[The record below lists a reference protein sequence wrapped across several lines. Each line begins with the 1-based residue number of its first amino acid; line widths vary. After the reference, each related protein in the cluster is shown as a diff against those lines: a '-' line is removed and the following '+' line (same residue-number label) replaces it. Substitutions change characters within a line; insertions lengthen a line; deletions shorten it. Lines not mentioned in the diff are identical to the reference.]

1 MNNKVTKLAAAAVI
15 LIAIGLSFIAIDKS
29 ATPVWAE
36 LVQRVERSYDEYM
49 QELLLAIETKN
60 TQKVASYADALS
72 EFWQGLNMLAEAKLD
87 PTIQFQSENS
97 AEIIRGKTFYDSF
110 EQSEQ
115 QVFMIYAEQ
124 FIGWLNK
131 IEDAAWIYE
140 IVHVC
145 KQMEEYAEEIR
156 DVGHHPEMEFS
167 YAEHCLPSFLT
178 YCKWFERLPWDNPEQ
193 VMKPATL
200 LIAIQRDLE
209 IARREIEAREIIG
222 VIRFVERCVQQA
234 HKNALDL
241 IKKTR
246 PGMTKKQRN
255 ISKHLTRRIE
265 ELSALITYAKTTR
278 QDFMEQETKLYGFED
293 GTRYDQVLI
302 EEFDNKGTFTDYYIE
317 RIDQSLDLCRQ
328 LSDEFGST
336 PLL

>member
-1 MNNKVTKLAAAAVI
+1 MTSKDRIEDRLEKLGQTIESSESFVDNVMSRVNTRSFGEAKIRLSAWRIIMKSKITKLAAAAVI
-15 LIAIGLSFIAIDKS
+15 LIAVGLSFIAIDKS
-29 ATPVWAE
+29 AT
-36 LVQRVERSYDEYM
+36 
-49 QELLLAIETKN
+49 LAIETKN

-209 IARREIEAREIIG
+209 IARREIESREIIG

-246 PGMTKKQRN
+246 PGMT
-255 ISKHLTRRIE
+255 
-265 ELSALITYAKTTR
+265 
-278 QDFMEQETKLYGFED
+278 
-293 GTRYDQVLI
+293 
-302 EEFDNKGTFTDYYIE
+302 
-317 RIDQSLDLCRQ
+317 
-328 LSDEFGST
+328 
-336 PLL
+336 